1 MKTKVLQRLK
11 PKSASLGFSQT
22 ELDGVAA
29 TLAGNL
35 TEDAND
41 EQIDSEIE
49 KVLPFLRMSQ
59 SMATRVINAEKEK
72 SKKQEPTP
80 GSDKKPT
87 DDDEMPAWYKKEKE
101 EQKALIDS
109 LLNANK
115 SKDRKAAFEL
125 KLEGLLPKQKEAKLK
140 DFDRIS
146 FKDDE
151 DFNSYITEQD
161 EVLKGIKQELAD
173 KGLETIVPPGSGGK
187 SSTDEEAFIKEMQ
200 ELNKVKTN

>member
-35 TEDAND
+35 TDDATD
-41 EQIDSEIE
+41 EQIDSEID
-49 KVLPFLRMSQ
+49 KVLPFLKVSQ

-72 SKKQEPTP
+72 LKKPAEPAP
-80 GSDKKPT
+80 GSDQKPK

-109 LLNANK
+109 LINANQK
-115 SKDRKAAFEL
+115 KDRRAAFEL

-146 FKDDE
+146 FKDDA
-151 DFNSYITEQD
+151 DFDSYVTEQE

-173 KGLETIVPPGSGGK
+173 KGLETIVPPGGGGK
-187 SSTDEEAFIKEMQ
+187 STTEGCVHQGNER
-200 ELNKVKTN
+200 N